1 MPEGTQEELYR
12 ELPHPNGVIE
22 IRLNRPQVHNAFNEV
37 LIEQLNTRLP
47 ALWENPELRLVLLTG
62 TGPSFCA
69 GADLNW
75 MKKMKDYSEEEN
87 YQDSLDL
94 ARLFST
100 LNNCPVPLLAK
111 CQGAALGGG
120 VGLLSTCDFVVAA
133 NDARFGLTEVT
144 LGLLPAVISPYVIAK
159 IGETHARAWFL
170 SGRRFSTERAL
181 AMGLVHQSVPANEL
195 DSQFERTVEAFLKA
209 APHAARH
216 AKQLAFEVL
225 RWRHSSREWKEGLP
239 KGLQEST
246 CQIISQI
253 RVDEEAQE
261 GMSALLE
268 KRPPS
273 WRRER

>member
-1 MPEGTQEELYR
+1 MPEELYR
-12 ELPHPNGVIE
+12 EIKHKDGVAE
-22 IRLNRPQVHNAFNEV
+22 IRLNRPKVHNAFNEV

-47 ALWENPELRLVLLTG
+47 ALWEDPELRLVLLTG
-62 TGPSFCA
+62 EGASFSA

-87 YQDSLDL
+87 YRDSLDL

-111 CQGAALGGG
+111 CQGVALGGG

-133 NDARFGLTEVT
+133 DDARFGLTEVT

-170 SGRRFSTERAL
+170 SGQRFGTQQAIH
-181 AMGLVHQSVPANEL
+181 MGLVHQSVSANEL

-209 APHAARH
+209 APAASRH

-225 RWRHSSREWKEGLP
+225 RWRHSSREWQDGLP

-253 RVDEEAQE
+253 RIGEEAQE

-268 KRPPS
+268 KRPPR
-273 WRRER
+273 WRRQS